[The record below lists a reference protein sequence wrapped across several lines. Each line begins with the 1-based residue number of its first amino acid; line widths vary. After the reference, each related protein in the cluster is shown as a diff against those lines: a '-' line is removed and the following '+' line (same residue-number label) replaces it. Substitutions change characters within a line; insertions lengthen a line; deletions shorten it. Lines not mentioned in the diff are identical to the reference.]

1 MSTKRY
7 GCNND
12 LLGEIA
18 SSADSRCPGGHWRRA
33 TALSEC
39 RVEEY
44 FHIEAAY
51 GAIVKEQWTDWPLWV
66 KRNVDLLL
74 DLFAR
79 YRRRYTFF
87 VLGDM
92 AREPPTHSTLAA
104 LRCSLECV
112 DEFTWRWS

>member
-1 MSTKRY
+1 MGLTTTYRAKSRHRLTA
-7 GCNND
+7 GV
-12 LLGEIA
+12 A
-18 SSADSRCPGGHWRRA
+18 ADTGAEPLRC
-33 TALSEC
+33 LSVD
-39 RVEEY
+39 VEEY

-51 GAIVKEQWTDWPLWV
+51 GAIAKEQWADWPSLV

-87 VLGDM
+87 VLGDV

-104 LRCSLECV
+104 SRCSLECV